1 MIWQS
6 QSHVLVKDVRQSGSQ
21 KIMKFSRIPI
31 RFSRRVLTVAA
42 GIGAASAL
50 AMGAAGAATSS
61 PEVHASGSIS
71 SRPFVFPLVPPAA
84 IHACL
89 PHLGGTVAIFPHKLN
104 DTMVVSIHGAPANTD
119 FDLFV
124 TQTPTPP
131 NVGLSW
137 YQTDVDAGR
146 NGTGMATVQGIF
158 DSETFSAVPDAS
170 APLKFDA
177 VHQFHLGLWFNDPN
191 VPFQLHC
198 EPGKTAAVVTV
209 FNGEQHAGVQALNT
223 SNFPDNAGPL
233 SHVHR

>member
-1 MIWQS
+1 
-6 QSHVLVKDVRQSGSQ
+6 
-21 KIMKFSRIPI
+21 MKFSRIPI
-31 RFSRRVLTVAA
+31 RFSRRAVTVAA

-61 PEVHASGSIS
+61 PEVHASASLS
-71 SRPFVFPLVPPAA
+71 SAPFVFQMAQSPGIAS
-84 IHACL
+84 CL
-89 PHLGGTVAIFPHKLN
+89 PHAGGTVAIFPHKLN
-104 DTMVVSIHGAPANTD
+104 DTMVVSVHGLPANTE

-137 YQTDVDAGR
+137 YQTDVDAGP

-158 DSETFSAVPDAS
+158 DAETFTAVPNAN
-170 APLKFDA
+170 AALKFDA
-177 VHQFHLGLWFNDPN
+177 VHQYHLGLWFNDPQ
-191 VPFQLHC
+191 VPFNLHC
-198 EPGKTAAVVTV
+198 EGSATTAKVTV
-209 FNGEQHAGVQALNT
+209 FNGEQHAGIQVLNT

>member
-42 GIGAASAL
+42 SIGAASAL

-89 PHLGGTVAIFPHKLN
+89 PHLGGTVAIFRHKLN
-104 DTMVVSIHGAPANTD
+104 DTMVVSIHGAPANTE

-124 TQTPTPP
+124 IEKPGPGFGT
-131 NVGLSW
+131 SW
-137 YQTDVDAGR
+137 YQSDVDAGR
-146 NGTGMATVQGIF
+146 NGRGMATVQGIF
-158 DSETFSAVPDAS
+158 DAETFTVLNAATNS
-170 APLKFDA
+170 F
-177 VHQFHLGLWFNDPN
+177 VHQFHLGLWFNDPQ

-198 EPGKTAAVVTV
+198 EGAATSPIVTP

-223 SNFPDNAGPL
+223 STFPDNAGPL

>member
-1 MIWQS
+1 
-6 QSHVLVKDVRQSGSQ
+6 
-21 KIMKFSRIPI
+21 MKFSRIPL
-31 RFSRRVLTVAA
+31 RFSRRVMTVAA
-42 GIGAASAL
+42 SIGAVSAL

-61 PEVHASGSIS
+61 PEVHASGSLS
-71 SRPFVFPLVPPAA
+71 SAPFVFRLAQSPNIAS
-84 IHACL
+84 CL
-89 PHLGGTVAIFPHKLN
+89 RNAGGTVAIFPHKIN
-104 DTMVVSIHGAPANTD
+104 DTMVVSVHGLPANTE

-137 YQTDVDAGR
+137 YQTDVETGP

-158 DSETFSAVPDAS
+158 DAETFTAVPNPS

-177 VHQFHLGLWFNDPN
+177 VHQFHLGLWFNDPQ
-191 VPFQLHC
+191 VPFNLGC
-198 EPGKTAAVVTV
+198 EPGAATPKITI
-209 FNGEQHAGVQALNT
+209 FNGEQHAGVQVLNT